1 MTEETKPPLNASQE
15 KLTKFVTDVFDRL
28 KFAQNLM
35 GDSDFSPFKSKQ
47 FVGFIRDQL
56 SEVTTR
62 FVLVGEVDPPQRD
75 PQSTGVADT
84 REAEMKKKGFTVVGT
99 APTPEQKTENASPTH
114 EPVDPNL
121 AAIPAFQLALSQGFD
136 PTKPGPDE

>member
-1 MTEETKPPLNASQE
+1 MTEEPKTPLTPVQE
-15 KLTKFVTDVFDRL
+15 KLVKYVGDVYSRIE
-28 KFAQNLM
+28 FAQGLL
-35 GDSDFSPFKSKQ
+35 GETDFSPFKSKQ

-56 SEVTTR
+56 SEVVTR
-62 FVLVGEVDPPQRD
+62 YVLVGEVDPPVREPSSNGSAD
-75 PQSTGVADT
+75 P
-84 REAEMKKKGFTVVGT
+84 RETDLKKQGFTVVGT
-99 APTPEQKTENASPTH
+99 SPTPDQKPAQSTQ

>member
-75 PQSTGVADT
+75 PQSTGVDK
-84 REAEMKKKGFTVVGT
+84 REDEMKKKGFTVVGT
-99 APTPEQKTENASPTH
+99 APTPEQKPETASPTH

-121 AAIPAFQLALSQGFD
+121 ASIPAFQLALSQGFD

>member
-1 MTEETKPPLNASQE
+1 MHEDADPPLTPVQE
-15 KLTKFVTDVFDRL
+15 KLTKYVTDVFERL
-28 KFAQNLM
+28 KFAQKLM
-35 GDSDFSPFKSKQ
+35 GDTDFSPFKSKQ

-62 FVLVGEVDPPQRD
+62 YVLVGEVDPPVRD
-75 PQSTGVADT
+75 PQTTNVDK
-84 REAEMKKKGFTVVGT
+84 REDELKKKGFTVVGT
-99 APTPEQKTENASPTH
+99 SPAAEAKPATQ
-114 EPVDPNL
+114 ETVDPNL